1 MLGATLEIFITSVC
15 FSKRNLAS
23 YHLNDAMNTRNP
35 KPTDPTRLGTVED
48 VSGPSVRIKLEDG
61 TETGL
66 VFVRG
71 EGYRIGQVGSFVRIP
86 AGYSDLYGIVSQV
99 GAGAAPSVGES
110 VQNFGNRWLRVELVG
125 EGGRGRKF
133 ERGISQYPTIG
144 DLAHVVT
151 ESDLAAIYAPG
162 EKRSYVSIGK
172 VASAESIPAYLDL
185 NKFVTRH
192 SALVGSTGAGKS
204 TTVASLLNSLA
215 EPASFPGTRIVLL
228 DLHGEYAT
236 AFGPNARVFRVN
248 AAEDRGE
255 MDLHVP
261 FWALTSDELVNIA
274 TSGLAGISLA
284 QFIESI
290 AEMKRLSKPAGKA
303 SGLNEN
309 DITADT
315 PLPFCIHKL
324 WHDLHTLHYATHSV
338 APSANQTEQSRAY
351 ELDEQAENKPLK
363 GDALSVARPRF
374 RPTTATQDA
383 NGVRIYK
390 SSAEGPR
397 THIDTMEA
405 KLRDKRLNFLFNP
418 GPWSVK
424 EDGSTEKDLD
434 ALLQSWIGGEKPI
447 TVLDLSGIPPS
458 VLDDLVG
465 AVLRILFDALFW
477 GRNVEVGGRHRPLL
491 MALEEAHTY
500 LSKEGKGR
508 AAVAARRIAKEG
520 RKYGVGLM
528 LVSQR
533 PSEID
538 PTILSQCGTMISM
551 RLTNEADRSQIKACA
566 SDNLEG
572 LFSMLSIL
580 RTGEALVVGEAVGLP
595 MRALITEPPKGR
607 RPDSGDPKVV
617 VPLGEDGAPV
627 SSGGWKDKVSVE
639 NFATLVACWRTQDV
653 GIAAPSKSQT
663 PNPKKK

>member
-1 MLGATLEIFITSVC
+1 
-15 FSKRNLAS
+15 
-23 YHLNDAMNTRNP
+23 MNTRNS

-71 EGYRIGQVGSFVRIP
+71 EGYRVGQVGSFVRIP

-99 GAGAAPSVGES
+99 GAGAAPSVDES
-110 VQNFGNRWLRVELVG
+110 VQNYGNRWLRVELVG

-151 ESDLAAIYAPG
+151 ESDLEAIYAPG
-162 EKRSYVSIGK
+162 DKRGYVSIGQ
-172 VASAESIPAYLDL
+172 VASAESIPACLDL

-215 EPASFPGTRIVLL
+215 EPTSFPGTRIVLL
-228 DLHGEYAT
+228 DLHGEYAG
-236 AFGPNARVFRVN
+236 AFGGQAKVFRIN
-248 AAEDRGE
+248 ANEAKGE
-255 MDLHVP
+255 RPLYVP
-261 FWALTSDELVNIA
+261 YWALTSDEIMALSTGSITGGA
-274 TSGLAGISLA
+274 LAHFLDALTS
-284 QFIESI
+284 
-290 AEMKRLSKPAGKA
+290 MKRAATPAGEKIG
-303 SGLNEN
+303 GLT
-309 DITADT
+309 DTATADT
-315 PLPFCIHKL
+315 PLPFCIQKL
-324 WHDLHTLHYATHSV
+324 WYDLHTLQYATHR
-338 APSANQTEQSRAY
+338 EQPGKSQSKETWAL
-351 ELDEQAENKPLK
+351 EKDDEGNDLL
-363 GDALSVARPRF
+363 GDAMQVKRPKFKPHKDEKNDPEKIR
-374 RPTTATQDA
+374 
-383 NGVRIYK
+383 K
-390 SSAEGPR
+390 SSHENLMRQQTDALEG
-397 THIDTMEA
+397 
-405 KLRDKRLNFLFNP
+405 KLRDKRLSFLFNP

-424 EDGSTEKDLD
+424 EDGSTTKDLD
-434 ALLQSWIGGEKPI
+434 ALLQDWIGGEKPI

-491 MALEEAHTY
+491 VALEEAHTY
-500 LSKEGKGR
+500 LAKEGKGR
-508 AAVAARRIAKEG
+508 AAAAARRIAKEG

-538 PTILSQCGTMISM
+538 PTILSQCGTMIAM

-617 VPLGEDGAPV
+617 VPLGEDGTPV
-627 SSGGWKDKVSVE
+627 NPGGWKDKVSAE

-653 GIAAPSKSQT
+653 GVAAPAKSSE
-663 PNPKKK
+663 PKPKKK

>member
-1 MLGATLEIFITSVC
+1 MSNRK
-15 FSKRNLAS
+15 S
-23 YHLNDAMNTRNP
+23 

-48 VSGPSVRIKLEDG
+48 VSGPSVHIKLEDG

-66 VFVRG
+66 VFVGG
-71 EGYRIGQVGSFVRIP
+71 EGYRVGQVGSFIRIP

-99 GAGAAPSVGES
+99 GAGAAPTTGES

-125 EGGRGRKF
+125 EGGRGKKF

-144 DLAHVVT
+144 DLAHLVT

-162 EKRSYVSIGK
+162 EKRSYVSIGQ
-172 VASAESIPAYLDL
+172 VASAESIPALLDL

-215 EPASFPGTRIVLL
+215 EPTSFPGTRIVLL
-228 DLHGEYAT
+228 DLHGEYAQ
-236 AFGPNARVFRVN
+236 AFGDQARVFRIN
-248 AAEDRGE
+248 ANEPRGE
-255 MDLHVP
+255 KPLYVP
-261 FWALTSDELVNIA
+261 YWALNSDELMGLTTGGV
-274 TSGLAGISLA
+274 SGAALGHFLDTITT
-284 QFIESI
+284 
-290 AEMKRLSKPAGKA
+290 MKRASKPAGKPIGMLA
-303 SGLNEN
+303 D

-315 PLPFCIHKL
+315 PVPFSIHQL
-324 WHDLHTLHYATHSV
+324 WYDLHTLQYATHILPKNAS
-338 APSANQTEQSRAY
+338 QSRLTWAL
-351 ELDEQAENKPLK
+351 EKDADGKEILGDPTQVKRPKFRPNKDDAGDPEKIRKSSQENLMRAQT
-363 GDALSVARPRF
+363 DAL
-374 RPTTATQDA
+374 
-383 NGVRIYK
+383 
-390 SSAEGPR
+390 EG
-397 THIDTMEA
+397 
-405 KLRDKRLNFLFNP
+405 KLRDKRLGFLFNP

-424 EDGSTEKDLD
+424 EDGSTKKDLD
-434 ALLQSWIGGEKPI
+434 ALLQDWIGGEKPI

-477 GRNVEVGGRHRPLL
+477 GRNVEAGARHRPLL
-491 MALEEAHTY
+491 IALEEAHTY
-500 LSKEGKGR
+500 LAKDSKGR

-538 PTILSQCGTMISM
+538 PTILSQCGTMIAM
-551 RLTNEADRSQIKACA
+551 RLTNEADRSQIKGCA

-595 MRALITEPPKGR
+595 MRALITASPEGR

-617 VPLGEDGAPV
+617 VPLGNDGAPV
-627 SSGGWKDKVSVE
+627 HAGGWKDHASSE

-653 GIAAPSKSQT
+653 GVAKS
-663 PNPKKK
+663 PKRPGQNKK

>member
-1 MLGATLEIFITSVC
+1 M
-15 FSKRNLAS
+15 
-23 YHLNDAMNTRNP
+23 DTRNS

-71 EGYRIGQVGSFVRIP
+71 EGYRVGQVGSFVRIP

-99 GAGAAPSVGES
+99 GAGAAPTVDEL

-162 EKRSYVSIGK
+162 EQRGYVSIGQ

-185 NKFVTRH
+185 NKLVTRH

-204 TTVASLLNSLA
+204 TTVAGLLNSLA

-228 DLHGEYAT
+228 DLHGEYAR
-236 AFGPNARVFRVN
+236 AFGDQARVFRIN
-248 AAEDRGE
+248 ANEEKGE
-255 MDLHVP
+255 RPLHVP
-261 FWALTSDELVNIA
+261 YWALTSEELMSLSTGA
-274 TSGLAGISLA
+274 LGGASLA
-284 QFIESI
+284 YFLD
-290 AEMKRLSKPAGKA
+290 AVTTMKRASKPAGKTVEMA
-303 SGLNEN
+303 NEN
-309 DITADT
+309 VTADT
-315 PLPFCIHKL
+315 PLPFCIQKL
-324 WHDLHTLHYATHSV
+324 WYDLHTLQYATHILPAGKS
-338 APSANQTEQSRAY
+338 QSRDTWAV
-351 ELDEQAENKPLK
+351 EK
-363 GDALSVARPRF
+363 
-374 RPTTATQDA
+374 DA
-383 NGVRIYK
+383 NGRELLGDPLQVKRPKFRPNKDDAGDPEKIRK
-390 SSAEGPR
+390 SSQENLMRAQTDALEG
-397 THIDTMEA
+397 
-405 KLRDKRLNFLFNP
+405 KLRDKRLSFLFNP

-424 EDGSTEKDLD
+424 EDGSTAKDLD
-434 ALLQSWIGGEKPI
+434 ALLEEWIGGARPI
-447 TVLDLSGIPPS
+447 TVLDLSGIPPL

-491 MALEEAHTY
+491 VALEEAHTY
-500 LSKEGKGR
+500 LAKEGKGN
-508 AAVAARRIAKEG
+508 AAKAARRIAKEG

-538 PTILSQCGTMISM
+538 PTILSQCGTMIAM

-595 MRALITEPPKGR
+595 MRALITAPPKGR
-607 RPDSGDPKVV
+607 RPDSGDPMVV
-617 VPLGEDGAPV
+617 VPLGDDGAPIQ
-627 SSGGWKDKVSVE
+627 SGGWKDKVSVE
-639 NFATLVACWRTQDV
+639 NFATLVECWRTQDV
-653 GIAAPSKSQT
+653 SIATPTKSPT
-663 PNPKKK
+663 PKPKKKK

>member
-1 MLGATLEIFITSVC
+1 MSTRH
-15 FSKRNLAS
+15 SK
-23 YHLNDAMNTRNP
+23 P
-35 KPTDPTRLGTVED
+35 IDPTRLGTVED

-71 EGYRIGQVGSFVRIP
+71 EGYRVGQVGSFVRIP

-99 GAGAAPSVGES
+99 GAGAAPSVDES

-133 ERGISQYPTIG
+133 QRGISQYPTIG

-162 EKRSYVSIGK
+162 EKRSYVSIGQ

-185 NKFVTRH
+185 NKLVTRH
-192 SALVGSTGAGKS
+192 SAVVGSTGAGKS
-204 TTVASLLNSLA
+204 TTIASLLNSLA
-215 EPASFPGTRIVLL
+215 DPAFFPGTRIVLL
-228 DLHGEYAT
+228 DLHGEYAP
-236 AFGPNARVFRVN
+236 AFGPHARIFRINAN
-248 AAEDRGE
+248 EARGE
-255 MDLHVP
+255 KPLHVP
-261 FWALTSDELVNIA
+261 FWALNAEELISIA
-274 TSGLAGISLA
+274 TSGLSGVMQA
-284 QFIESI
+284 QFVETL
-290 AEMKRLSKPAGKA
+290 AGMKRLSKPSGNG
-303 SGLNEN
+303 SGLDAN
-309 DITADT
+309 DVTADT

-324 WHDLHTLHYATHSV
+324 WHDLHTLHYATHNV
-338 APSANQTEQSRAY
+338 APSANQTEHTRAY
-351 ELDEQAENKPLK
+351 ELDPNNANNPIK
-363 GDALSVARPRF
+363 GDAITVKRPQF
-374 RPTTATQDA
+374 RATTNTEVG
-383 NGVRIYK
+383 GVRIFK
-390 SSAEGPR
+390 SSAADLPR
-397 THIDTMEA
+397 SHIDTLEA
-405 KLRDKRLNFLFNP
+405 KLRDKRLNFLFEP

-424 EDGSTEKDLD
+424 EDGSTTKDLD
-434 ALLQSWIGGEKPI
+434 ALLQEWIGGEKPI

-458 VLDDLVG
+458 ILDDLVG

-477 GRNVEVGGRHRPLL
+477 GRHVEVGGRHRPLL
-491 MALEEAHTY
+491 VALEEAHTY

-508 AAVAARRIAKEG
+508 ASAAARRIAKEG

-538 PTILSQCGTMISM
+538 PTILSQCGTMIAM

-595 MRALITEPPKGR
+595 MRTLITSPPRGR
-607 RPDSGDPKVV
+607 RPDSGDPMVV
-617 VPLGEDGAPV
+617 VPLGDDGNPIKT
-627 SSGGWKDKVSVE
+627 GGWKDTVSTESFAALVE
-639 NFATLVACWRTQDV
+639 CWRTQDV
-653 GIAAPSKSQT
+653 NVAVSINQPKPKPKS
-663 PNPKKK
+663 KKK

>member
-1 MLGATLEIFITSVC
+1 MIFIISVC
-15 FSKRNLAS
+15 FLRRNLAS
-23 YHLNDAMNTRNP
+23 AHLTNAVSNRNL
-35 KPTDPTRLGTVED
+35 KPIDPTRLGTVED
-48 VSGPSVRIKLEDG
+48 VSGPSVRIKLEEG

-71 EGYRIGQVGSFVRIP
+71 EGYRVGQVGSFVRIP

-99 GAGAAPSVGES
+99 GAGAAPATPES

-151 ESDLAAIYAPG
+151 ESDLEAIYAPG
-162 EKRSYVSIGK
+162 DRRSYVAIGQ
-172 VASAESIPAYLDL
+172 VASAESIPACLNL
-185 NKFVTRH
+185 NKLVTRH

-228 DLHGEYAT
+228 DLHGEYAS
-236 AFGPNARVFRVN
+236 AFGDQARVFRIN
-248 AAEDRGE
+248 ANEAKGE
-255 MDLHVP
+255 RALYVP
-261 FWALTSDELVNIA
+261 YWALTSEELMSLSTGPLGGA
-274 TSGLAGISLA
+274 SLA
-284 QFIESI
+284 YFLD
-290 AEMKRLSKPAGKA
+290 AVTTMKKASKPAGKA
-303 SGLNEN
+303 VEMSAEN
-309 DITADT
+309 TTADT
-315 PLPFCIHKL
+315 PLPFCIQKL
-324 WHDLHTLHYATHSV
+324 WYDLHTLQYATHIL
-338 APSANQTEQSRAY
+338 PKDKPQSRDTWAV
-351 ELDEQAENKPLK
+351 EKDASGKEFL
-363 GDALSVARPRF
+363 GDAMHVVRPKF
-374 RPTTATQDA
+374 RPNKNDKDDPEKILLSSHKDLMRTQTDTL
-383 NGVRIYK
+383 
-390 SSAEGPR
+390 EG
-397 THIDTMEA
+397 

-418 GPWSVK
+418 GPWSVN
-424 EDGSTEKDLD
+424 EGGITAKDLD
-434 ALLQSWIGGEKPI
+434 ELLEEWIGGEKPI

-491 MALEEAHTY
+491 VALEEAHNY
-500 LSKEGKGR
+500 LAKDGKGR

-538 PTILSQCGTMISM
+538 PTILSQCGTMIAM

-595 MRALITEPPKGR
+595 MRALITIPTKGR
-607 RPDSGDPKVV
+607 RPDSGDPLVV
-617 VPLGEDGAPV
+617 VPVDGNGAPV
-627 SSGGWKDKVSVE
+627 QTGGWKDKVSVE
-639 NFATLVACWRTQDV
+639 NFAELVECWRKQDV
-653 GIAAPSKSQT
+653 GVATLTKSPT
-663 PNPKKK
+663 LIPKPRKK

>member
-1 MLGATLEIFITSVC
+1 
-15 FSKRNLAS
+15 
-23 YHLNDAMNTRNP
+23 MNNRSP

-71 EGYRIGQVGSFVRIP
+71 EGYRVGQVGSFVRIP

-99 GAGAAPSVGES
+99 GAGAAPVDDES

-144 DLAHVVT
+144 DIAHVVT
-151 ESDLAAIYAPG
+151 ESDLASIYAPG
-162 EKRSYVSIGK
+162 EKRSYVSIGQ

-185 NKFVTRH
+185 NKLVTRH

-215 EPASFPGTRIVLL
+215 EPATFPGTRIVLL
-228 DLHGEYAT
+228 DLHGEYAR
-236 AFGPNARVFRVN
+236 AFGDQARVFRIN
-248 AAEDRGE
+248 ANEAKGE
-255 MDLHVP
+255 RPLHVP
-261 FWALTSDELVNIA
+261 YWALTSEELMSLSTGPLMGA
-274 TSGLAGISLA
+274 SLA
-284 QFIESI
+284 YFLD
-290 AEMKRLSKPAGKA
+290 AVTTMKKASQPAGKA
-303 SGLNEN
+303 VEMTNEN
-309 DITADT
+309 VTADT
-315 PLPFCIHKL
+315 PLPFCIQKL
-324 WHDLHTLHYATHSV
+324 WYDLHTVQYATHILPAGKS
-338 APSANQTEQSRAY
+338 QSRETWAI
-351 ELDEQAENKPLK
+351 EK
-363 GDALSVARPRF
+363 
-374 RPTTATQDA
+374 DA
-383 NGVRIYK
+383 NGKELLGDPMQVRRPKFRPNKDDAGDPEKIRK
-390 SSAEGPR
+390 SNQENLMRAQTDALEG
-397 THIDTMEA
+397 
-405 KLRDKRLNFLFNP
+405 KLRDKRLSFLFNP

-424 EDGSTEKDLD
+424 EDGSTAKDLD
-434 ALLQSWIGGEKPI
+434 ALLQEWIGGEKPI

-477 GRNVEVGGRHRPLL
+477 GRNVDVGGRHRPLL
-491 MALEEAHTY
+491 VALEEAHNY
-500 LSKEGKGR
+500 LPNEGKGR
-508 AAVAARRIAKEG
+508 AAAAARRIAKEG
-520 RKYGVGLM
+520 RKYGIGLM

-538 PTILSQCGTMISM
+538 HTILSQCGTMIAM
-551 RLTNEADRSQIKACA
+551 RLTNEKDRSQIKACA

-595 MRALITEPPKGR
+595 MRALITAPPKER
-607 RPDSGDPKVV
+607 RPNSGDPMVV
-617 VPLGEDGAPV
+617 VPLDKNGTPV
-627 SSGGWKDKVSVE
+627 QAGGWKDKVSTE
-639 NFATLVACWRTQDV
+639 DFTTLVACWRTQDV
-653 GIAAPSKSQT
+653 DTRT
-663 PNPKKK
+663 PNKATKPKE

>member
-1 MLGATLEIFITSVC
+1 MSI
-15 FSKRNLAS
+15 SKS
-23 YHLNDAMNTRNP
+23 
-35 KPTDPTRLGTVED
+35 KPSDPTRLGTVED

-66 VFVRG
+66 VFVKG
-71 EGYRIGQVGSFVRIP
+71 EGYRVGQVGSFVRIP

-110 VQNFGNRWLRVELVG
+110 DHNFGNRWLRVELVG

-162 EKRSYVSIGK
+162 EKHGYVSIGQ
-172 VASAESIPAYLDL
+172 VASAESIPACLDL
-185 NKFVTRH
+185 NKLVTRH

-215 EPASFPGTRIVLL
+215 EPESFPGTRIVLL
-228 DLHGEYAT
+228 DLHGEYSH
-236 AFGPNARVFRVN
+236 AFGEEARVFRIN
-248 AAEDRGE
+248 AAEEKKERP
-255 MDLHVP
+255 LHVP
-261 FWALTSDELVNIA
+261 YWALTSEELM
-274 TSGLAGISLA
+274 GLLTGPLTGSALSYFLEA
-284 QFIESI
+284 VTT
-290 AEMKRLSKPAGKA
+290 MKRTSMPAGNPLKMTA
-303 SGLNEN
+303 DS
-309 DITADT
+309 ITADT
-315 PLPFCIHKL
+315 PAPFSIQKL
-324 WHDLHTLHYATHSV
+324 WYDLHALQYATHILRKDT
-338 APSANQTEQSRAY
+338 PQSRKTWAVEKDDEGK
-351 ELDEQAENKPLK
+351 ELLGN
-363 GDALSVARPRF
+363 ALQVARPKF
-374 RPTTATQDA
+374 RPHKNDA
-383 NGVRIYK
+383 GDIEK
-390 SSAEGPR
+390 IILSSHKDLMRSQTDAMEG
-397 THIDTMEA
+397 
-405 KLRDKRLNFLFNP
+405 KLRDKRLEFLFNP
-418 GPWSVK
+418 GPWSVQ
-424 EDGSTEKDLD
+424 EDGATAKDLD
-434 ALLQSWIGGEKPI
+434 ALLHEWIGGEKPI

-458 VLDDLVG
+458 ILDDLVG

-477 GRNVEVGGRHRPLL
+477 GRNVDAGGRHRPLL
-491 MALEEAHTY
+491 ITLEEAHTY
-500 LSKEGKGR
+500 LAKEGKGR
-508 AAVAARRIAKEG
+508 ASAAARRIAKEG

-566 SDNLEG
+566 SDNLDG

-580 RTGEALVVGEAVGLP
+580 RTGEALIVGEAVGLP

-617 VPLGEDGAPV
+617 VPLGEDGTPIRP
-627 SSGGWKDKVSVE
+627 GGWKGHVSAEDFGALISRWRMQDASSDK
-639 NFATLVACWRTQDV
+639 
-653 GIAAPSKSQT
+653 PSQ
-663 PNPKKK
+663 

>member
-1 MLGATLEIFITSVC
+1 
-15 FSKRNLAS
+15 
-23 YHLNDAMNTRNP
+23 MNTQSS
-35 KPTDPTRLGTVED
+35 KLADPTRLGVVED
-48 VSGPSVRIKLEDG
+48 ISGPSVRIKLEDG

-71 EGYRIGQVGSFVRIP
+71 EGYRVGQVGSFVRIP

-99 GAGAAPSVGES
+99 GAGAAPATGES

-162 EKRSYVSIGK
+162 EKRNYVSIGH

-185 NKFVTRH
+185 NKLVTRH

-228 DLHGEYAT
+228 DLHGEYSR
-236 AFGPNARVFRVN
+236 AFGDQARVFRIN
-248 AAEDRGE
+248 ANEAKGE
-255 MDLHVP
+255 KPLHVP
-261 FWALTSDELVNIA
+261 YWALTSDELMGL
-274 TSGLAGISLA
+274 TTGQLAGAALA
-284 QFIESI
+284 YFLD
-290 AEMKRLSKPAGKA
+290 ALTTMKRASKPAGKA
-303 SGLNEN
+303 LGMSVE
-309 DITADT
+309 DTTADT
-315 PLPFCIHKL
+315 PVPFCIHKL
-324 WHDLHTLHYATHSV
+324 WYDLHTLQYATHIL
-338 APSANQTEQSRAY
+338 PKDTPQSRATWAVEKDESGK
-351 ELDEQAENKPLK
+351 ELLGNAF
-363 GDALSVARPRF
+363 SVVRPKF
-374 RPTTATQDA
+374 RPNKDDKDDSEKIRLSGQKDLMRMQTDTL
-383 NGVRIYK
+383 
-390 SSAEGPR
+390 EG
-397 THIDTMEA
+397 
-405 KLRDKRLNFLFNP
+405 KLRDKRLSFLFNP
-418 GPWSVK
+418 GDWSVK
-424 EDGSTEKDLD
+424 EDGSTNKDLD
-434 ALLQSWIGGEKPI
+434 ALLQGWIGGEKPI

-458 VLDDLVG
+458 VLDDLIG

-491 MALEEAHTY
+491 VALEEAHTY
-500 LSKEGKGR
+500 LSKEGTGR
-508 AAVAARRIAKEG
+508 AAKAARRIAKEG

-538 PTILSQCGTMISM
+538 PTILSQCGTMIAM

-595 MRALITEPPKGR
+595 MRTLISEPPKGR

-617 VPLGEDGAPV
+617 VPLGEDGKPIQQ
-627 SSGGWKDKVSVE
+627 GGWKDSVSAE
-639 NFATLVACWRTQDV
+639 NFASLLTCWRSQDV
-653 GIAAPSKSQT
+653 SGTHLAKTQLIQQKM
-663 PNPKKK
+663 K

>member
-1 MLGATLEIFITSVC
+1 MSTRS
-15 FSKRNLAS
+15 SKPA
-23 YHLNDAMNTRNP
+23 
-35 KPTDPTRLGTVED
+35 DPTRLGTVED

-71 EGYRIGQVGSFVRIP
+71 EGYRVGQVGSFVRIP

-162 EKRSYVSIGK
+162 EKRSYVSIGH

-185 NKFVTRH
+185 NKLVTRH

-228 DLHGEYAT
+228 DLHGEYSR
-236 AFGPNARVFRVN
+236 AFGDQARVFRIN
-248 AAEDRGE
+248 ANEEKAEKA
-255 MDLHVP
+255 LHVP
-261 FWALTSDELVNIA
+261 YWALTAEELVNVA
-274 TSGLAGISLA
+274 TSGLSGVMLA
-284 QFIESI
+284 QFLESI
-290 AEMKRLSKPAGKA
+290 AEMKRSSKPAGVA
-303 SGLNEN
+303 AGVDSDE
-309 DITADT
+309 ITADT

-324 WHDLHTLHYATHSV
+324 WHDLHTFTYATHDV
-338 APSANQTEQSRAY
+338 APSANQTEESRAY
-351 ELDEQAENKPLK
+351 LLNVDDYNKPIR
-363 GDALSVARPRF
+363 GDALSVTRPQF
-374 RPTTATQDA
+374 RPTTAGQDA
-383 NGVRIYK
+383 NGVRIFK

-397 THIDTMEA
+397 THIDTLEA
-405 KLRDKRLNFLFNP
+405 KLKDKRLGFLFNP
-418 GPWSVK
+418 GEWSVK
-424 EDGSTEKDLD
+424 EDGSTTKDLD
-434 ALLQSWIGGEKPI
+434 SLLQEWIGGEKPI

-491 MALEEAHTY
+491 VALEEAHTY
-500 LSKEGKGR
+500 LAKEGKGR
-508 AAVAARRIAKEG
+508 AAAAARRIAKEG

-538 PTILSQCGTMISM
+538 PTILSQCGTMIAM

-595 MRALITEPPKGR
+595 MRALIAAPPKGR
-607 RPDSGDPKVV
+607 RPDSGDPMVV
-617 VPLGEDGAPV
+617 VPLGEDGKPIQQ
-627 SSGGWKDKVSVE
+627 GGWKDTVSAE
-639 NFATLVACWRTQDV
+639 NFAALMACWRTQDV
-653 GIAAPSKSQT
+653 SAAIAATLPT
-663 PNPKKK
+663 PKPKKK

>member
-1 MLGATLEIFITSVC
+1 MSIRN
-15 FSKRNLAS
+15 SKPA
-23 YHLNDAMNTRNP
+23 
-35 KPTDPTRLGTVED
+35 DPTRLGTVED

-71 EGYRIGQVGSFVRIP
+71 EGYRVGQVGSFVRIP

-99 GAGAAPSVGES
+99 GAGAAPSVGET
-110 VQNFGNRWLRVELVG
+110 VQNFGNRWMLVELVG
-125 EGGRGRKF
+125 EGGRGKKF

-162 EKRSYVSIGK
+162 EIRSYVSIGH

-185 NKFVTRH
+185 NKLVTRH

-228 DLHGEYAT
+228 DIHGEYSR
-236 AFGPNARVFRVN
+236 AFGDQARVFRIN
-248 AAEDRGE
+248 ANLEKGE
-255 MDLHVP
+255 KQLHVP
-261 FWALTSDELVNIA
+261 YWALTAEELM
-274 TSGLAGISLA
+274 GLSTGQLGGAALA
-284 QFIESI
+284 HFLD
-290 AEMKRLSKPAGKA
+290 AVTTMKRESKPGGRELEMDA
-303 SGLNEN
+303 EN
-309 DITADT
+309 TTADT
-315 PLPFCIHKL
+315 PVPFCIQKL
-324 WHDLHTLHYATHSV
+324 WYDLHTLQYATHIL
-338 APSANQTEQSRAY
+338 PTGKPQSRDTWAVEKDASGN
-351 ELDEQAENKPLK
+351 ELL
-363 GDALSVARPRF
+363 GDALRVERPKF
-374 RPTTATQDA
+374 RPNKNDA
-383 NGVRIYK
+383 GDTEKILL
-390 SSAEGPR
+390 SSQKDLMRMQTDTLEG
-397 THIDTMEA
+397 
-405 KLRDKRLNFLFNP
+405 KLRDKRLSFLFNP
-418 GPWSVK
+418 GDWSVK
-424 EDGSTEKDLD
+424 EDGSTTKDLD
-434 ALLQSWIGGEKPI
+434 SLLQDWIGGEKPI

-491 MALEEAHTY
+491 VALEEAHTY
-500 LSKEGKGR
+500 LAKEGKGR
-508 AAVAARRIAKEG
+508 AAAAARRIAKEG
-520 RKYGVGLM
+520 RKYDVGLM

-538 PTILSQCGTMISM
+538 PTILSQCGTMIAM
-551 RLTNEADRSQIKACA
+551 RLTNEADRSQIKGCA

-595 MRALITEPPKGR
+595 MRALIAAPPKGR
-607 RPDSGDPKVV
+607 RPDSGDPMVV
-617 VPLGEDGAPV
+617 VPLGEDGKPIQH
-627 SSGGWKDKVSVE
+627 GGWKDAVSAE
-639 NFATLVACWRTQDV
+639 DFAALVACWRSQDV
-653 GIAAPSKSQT
+653 SVATPATLPAPI
-663 PNPKKK
+663 PKKK

>member
-1 MLGATLEIFITSVC
+1 MSNKN
-15 FSKRNLAS
+15 S
-23 YHLNDAMNTRNP
+23 
-35 KPTDPTRLGTVED
+35 KPTDPTRLGSVED
-48 VSGPSVRIKLEDG
+48 VSGPSVRIKLDDG

-71 EGYRIGQVGSFVRIP
+71 EGYRVGQVGSFVRIP

-99 GAGAAPSVGES
+99 GAGAAPTVGES

-151 ESDLAAIYAPG
+151 DSDLAAIYAPG
-162 EKRSYVSIGK
+162 EKRSYVSIGQ
-172 VASAESIPAYLDL
+172 VASAESIPACLDL
-185 NKFVTRH
+185 NKLVTRH

-236 AFGPNARVFRVN
+236 AFGSNARVFRIN
-248 AAEDRGE
+248 AAADRGE
-255 MDLHVP
+255 MPLHVP
-261 FWALTSDELVNIA
+261 FWALTSEELINVA
-274 TSGLAGISLA
+274 TSGLSGVTLA

-290 AEMKRLSKPAGKA
+290 AGMKRVSKPAGHPP
-303 SGLNEN
+303 GLGPN

-324 WHDLHTLHYATHSV
+324 WHDLHTLHYATHDV

-351 ELDEQAENKPLK
+351 ELNVSEGNNPIK
-363 GDALSVARPRF
+363 GDALSVKRPQF
-374 RPTTATQDA
+374 RPTTNAPDTS
-383 NGVRIYK
+383 GVRIYK
-390 SSAEGPR
+390 SSIGDLPR
-397 THIDTMEA
+397 SHIDTMEA
-405 KLRDKRLNFLFNP
+405 KLRDKRLRFLFNP
-418 GPWSVK
+418 GPWAVN
-424 EDGSTEKDLD
+424 EDGSTDKDLD
-434 ALLQSWIGGEKPI
+434 TLLKDWIGGEKPI

-465 AVLRILFDALFW
+465 AVLRIIFDALFW

-491 MALEEAHTY
+491 VALEEAHTY
-500 LSKEGKGR
+500 LAKDGKGR
-508 AAVAARRIAKEG
+508 AAAAARRIAKEG

-595 MRALITEPPKGR
+595 MRALITAPPKGR
-607 RPDSGDPKVV
+607 RPDSGDPMVV
-617 VPLGEDGAPV
+617 VPLGEDGVPIQR
-627 SSGGWKDKVSVE
+627 GGWKDKVTAE
-639 NFATLVACWRTQDV
+639 NFATLVTCWRTQDASA
-653 GIAAPSKSQT
+653 AAPENSPITPQT
-663 PNPKKK
+663 TTE

>member
-1 MLGATLEIFITSVC
+1 MN
-15 FSKRNLAS
+15 KRNL
-23 YHLNDAMNTRNP
+23 
-35 KPTDPTRLGTVED
+35 KPADPTRLGTVED

-71 EGYRIGQVGSFVRIP
+71 EGYRVGQVGSFVRIP

-99 GAGAAPSVGES
+99 GAGAAPTVGDS
-110 VQNFGNRWLRVELVG
+110 VQSFGNRWLLVELVG

-162 EKRSYVSIGK
+162 DKRGYVAIGQ

-185 NKFVTRH
+185 NKLVTRH

-228 DLHGEYAT
+228 DLHGEYAQ
-236 AFGPNARVFRVN
+236 AFGTQARVFRIN
-248 AAEDRGE
+248 AKEEKGE
-255 MDLHVP
+255 RSLHVP
-261 FWALTSDELVNIA
+261 FWALNAEELLNIA
-274 TSGLAGISLA
+274 TSSLSGVTLA
-284 QFIESI
+284 QVIETI
-290 AEMKRLSKPAGKA
+290 AGMKRLSKPAGKV
-303 SGLNEN
+303 SGIVPNE
-309 DITADT
+309 ITADT

-324 WHDLHTLHYATHSV
+324 WHDLHTLHYSTHNV
-338 APSANQTEQSRAY
+338 GPNANQIEQSRAY
-351 ELDEQAENKPLK
+351 ELDPSEGNKPLK
-363 GDALSVARPRF
+363 GDALSVKRPQF
-374 RPTTATQDA
+374 RPITNAPDTD
-383 NGVRIYK
+383 GVRIYK
-390 SSAEGPR
+390 SSVGDAPR
-397 THIDTMEA
+397 SHIDTLEA
-405 KLRDKRLNFLFNP
+405 KLRDKRLAFLFNP

-424 EDGSTEKDLD
+424 EDGSTSKDLD
-434 ALLQSWIGGEKPI
+434 SLLRDWIGGDKPV

-458 VLDDLVG
+458 VLDDLIG

-477 GRNVEVGGRHRPLL
+477 GRNIEVGGRNRPLL
-491 MALEEAHTY
+491 IALEEAHTY
-500 LSKEGKGR
+500 LAKESKGR
-508 AAVAARRIAKEG
+508 AAAAARRIAKEG

-538 PTILSQCGTMISM
+538 PTILSQCGTLISM
-551 RLTNEADRSQIKACA
+551 RLTNEADRSQIKSCA
-566 SDNLEG
+566 SDNLDG

-595 MRALITEPPKGR
+595 MRALITAPPKGR
-607 RPDSGDPKVV
+607 RPDGGDPFVV
-617 VPLGEDGAPV
+617 VPLDDNGVPIQI
-627 SSGGWKDKVSVE
+627 GGWKAEVAAE
-639 NFATLVACWRTQDV
+639 NFATLVNCWRSQDV
-653 GIAAPSKSQT
+653 GIAISPQSPAPK
-663 PNPKKK
+663 PKKK

>member
-1 MLGATLEIFITSVC
+1 M
-15 FSKRNLAS
+15 
-23 YHLNDAMNTRNP
+23 DTRNS

-71 EGYRIGQVGSFVRIP
+71 EGYRVGQVGSFVRIP

-99 GAGAAPSVGES
+99 GAGAAPTVDEL

-151 ESDLAAIYAPG
+151 ESNLAAIYAPG
-162 EKRSYVSIGK
+162 EQRGYVSIGQ

-185 NKFVTRH
+185 NKLVTRH

-204 TTVASLLNSLA
+204 TTVAGLLNSLA

-228 DLHGEYAT
+228 DLHGEYAR
-236 AFGPNARVFRVN
+236 AFGDQARVFRIN
-248 AAEDRGE
+248 ANEEKGE
-255 MDLHVP
+255 RPLHVP
-261 FWALTSDELVNIA
+261 YWALTSEELMSLSTGA
-274 TSGLAGISLA
+274 LGGASLA
-284 QFIESI
+284 YFLD
-290 AEMKRLSKPAGKA
+290 AVTTMKRASKPAGKTVEMA
-303 SGLNEN
+303 NEN
-309 DITADT
+309 VTADT
-315 PLPFCIHKL
+315 PLPFCIQKL
-324 WHDLHTLHYATHSV
+324 WYDLHTLQYATHILPAGKS
-338 APSANQTEQSRAY
+338 QSRDTWAV
-351 ELDEQAENKPLK
+351 EK
-363 GDALSVARPRF
+363 
-374 RPTTATQDA
+374 DA
-383 NGVRIYK
+383 NGRELLGDPLQVKRPKFRPNKDDAGDPEKIRK
-390 SSAEGPR
+390 SSQENLMRAQTDALEG
-397 THIDTMEA
+397 
-405 KLRDKRLNFLFNP
+405 KLRDKRLSFLFNP

-424 EDGSTEKDLD
+424 EDGSTAKDLD
-434 ALLQSWIGGEKPI
+434 ALLEEWIGGARPI
-447 TVLDLSGIPPS
+447 TVLDLSGIPPL

-491 MALEEAHTY
+491 VALEEAHTY
-500 LSKEGKGR
+500 LAKEGKGN
-508 AAVAARRIAKEG
+508 AAKAARRIAKEG

-538 PTILSQCGTMISM
+538 PTILSQCGTMIAM

-595 MRALITEPPKGR
+595 MRALITAPPKGR
-607 RPDSGDPKVV
+607 RPDSGDPMVV
-617 VPLGEDGAPV
+617 VPLGDDGAPIQ
-627 SSGGWKDKVSVE
+627 SGGWKDKVSVE
-639 NFATLVACWRTQDV
+639 NFATLVECWRTQDV
-653 GIAAPSKSQT
+653 SIATPTKSPT
-663 PNPKKK
+663 PKPKKKK

>member
-1 MLGATLEIFITSVC
+1 MS
-15 FSKRNLAS
+15 
-23 YHLNDAMNTRNP
+23 TRNS

-71 EGYRIGQVGSFVRIP
+71 EGYRVGQVGSFVRIP

-162 EKRSYVSIGK
+162 EKRSYVSIGQ
-172 VASAESIPAYLDL
+172 VASAESISAYLDL
-185 NKFVTRH
+185 NKLVTRH

-228 DLHGEYAT
+228 DLHGEYSR
-236 AFGPNARVFRVN
+236 AFGDQARVFRIN
-248 AAEDRGE
+248 ANEEKGE
-255 MDLHVP
+255 RPLHVP
-261 FWALTSDELVNIA
+261 YWALTSEELMSLSTGPLGGGA
-274 TSGLAGISLA
+274 LAYFLDAITT
-284 QFIESI
+284 
-290 AEMKRLSKPAGKA
+290 MKRASKPAGKA
-303 SGLNEN
+303 VEMAPEN
-309 DITADT
+309 TTADT
-315 PLPFCIHKL
+315 PVPFCIQKF
-324 WHDLHTLHYATHSV
+324 WYDLHTLQYATHIL
-338 APSANQTEQSRAY
+338 PKDKPQSRDTWAVEKDASGK
-351 ELDEQAENKPLK
+351 ELL
-363 GDALSVARPRF
+363 GDALRVVRPKF
-374 RPTTATQDA
+374 RPNKNDAGDSEKILLSSQKDLMRTQTDTL
-383 NGVRIYK
+383 
-390 SSAEGPR
+390 EG
-397 THIDTMEA
+397 

-424 EDGSTEKDLD
+424 EDGSTTKDLD
-434 ALLQSWIGGEKPI
+434 ALLQEWIGGEKPI

-491 MALEEAHTY
+491 VALEEAHTY
-500 LSKEGKGR
+500 LAKEGKGR
-508 AAVAARRIAKEG
+508 AALAARRIAKEG

-538 PTILSQCGTMISM
+538 PTILSQCGTMIAM
-551 RLTNEADRSQIKACA
+551 RLTNEADRSQIKACS

-595 MRALITEPPKGR
+595 MRALITAPPKGR
-607 RPDSGDPKVV
+607 RPDSGDPMVV
-617 VPLGEDGAPV
+617 VPLDDKGAPIQA
-627 SSGGWKDKVSVE
+627 GGWKAKVATE
-639 NFATLVACWRTQDV
+639 DFAALVACWRTQDV
-653 GIAAPSKSQT
+653 GVAASARSPL
-663 PNPKKK
+663 PKPKEK

>member
-1 MLGATLEIFITSVC
+1 MS
-15 FSKRNLAS
+15 
-23 YHLNDAMNTRNP
+23 TRNS

-71 EGYRIGQVGSFVRIP
+71 EGYRVGQVGSFVRIP

-162 EKRSYVSIGK
+162 EKRNYVSIGQ

-185 NKFVTRH
+185 NKLVTRH

-228 DLHGEYAT
+228 DLHGEYTT

-248 AAEDRGE
+248 AATDRGE
-255 MDLHVP
+255 SALYVP
-261 FWALTSDELVNIA
+261 FWALTSEELVNVA
-274 TSGLAGISLA
+274 TSGLSGVSLA

-290 AEMKRLSKPAGKA
+290 AGMKRISKPAGQA
-303 SGLNEN
+303 SGLGVN

-324 WHDLHTLHYATHSV
+324 WHDLHTVHYATHDV

-351 ELDEQAENKPLK
+351 ELNASDENKPIK
-363 GDALSVARPRF
+363 GDALSVTRPQF
-374 RPTTATQDA
+374 RPTTAGQDA

-397 THIDTMEA
+397 THIDTIEA
-405 KLRDKRLNFLFNP
+405 KLRDKRLGFLFNP

-424 EDGSTEKDLD
+424 EDGSTTKDLD
-434 ALLQSWIGGEKPI
+434 ALLQDWIGGEKPI
-447 TVLDLSGIPPS
+447 TVLDLSGVPPS

-491 MALEEAHTY
+491 VALEEAHTY
-500 LSKEGKGR
+500 LPKDGKGN
-508 AAVAARRIAKEG
+508 AAKAARRIAKEG

-538 PTILSQCGTMISM
+538 PTILSQCGTMIAM

-595 MRALITEPPKGR
+595 MRALIAAPPKGR
-607 RPDSGDPKVV
+607 QPDSADPKVV
-617 VPLGEDGAPV
+617 VPLGENGDPIQT
-627 SSGGWKDKVSVE
+627 GGWKDKVSAE

-653 GIAAPSKSQT
+653 GVLTPAKSPT
-663 PNPKKK
+663 PKKK